1 MDCSTSSPE
10 VPDVL
15 KLGGACLA
23 AALIYMVGASTVSS
37 HEKLS
42 LAAIVPGA
50 VMTQPFGCT
59 TLVLEP
65 FDPYCRTR
73 HVHTGVDL
81 AAREGTP
88 VHAAEGGTASIGFDP
103 KGAGLYVAVSSDS
116 HVREL
121 YCHLSKAN
129 VTPGESV
136 VTGQVVGA
144 VGATGLATG
153 PHLHFEVQVDGRAID
168 PVAWLAS

>member
-1 MDCSTSSPE
+1 MGWLRVTGICF
-10 VPDVL
+10 
-15 KLGGACLA
+15 A
-23 AALIYMVGASTVSS
+23 AMLIWVVGASRVTS
-37 HEKLS
+37 HDKLA
-42 LAAIVPGA
+42 LTAIVPGA
-50 VMTQPFGCT
+50 AMTQPFGCS

-65 FDPYCRTR
+65 FDPYCPSH

-88 VHAAEGGTASIGFDP
+88 VHAADAGTASVGFDP
-103 KGAGLYVAVSSDS
+103 GGAGLYVAVSSDS
-116 HVREL
+116 HVRAL
-121 YCHLSKAN
+121 YCHLSKAE
-129 VTPGESV
+129 VYEGELV

-153 PHLHFEVQVDGRAID
+153 AHLHFEVQVDGRAID

>member
-1 MDCSTSSPE
+1 
-10 VPDVL
+10 VL
-15 KLGGACLA
+15 KIGSACLA
-23 AALIYMVGASTVSS
+23 ATLIYVVGASKVSGQ
-37 HEKLS
+37 EKLT

-65 FDPYCRTR
+65 FDPYCPTH

-81 AAREGTP
+81 AARQGTP
-88 VHAAEGGTASIGFDP
+88 VHAAEGGTASIGYDP
-103 KGAGLYVAVSSDS
+103 HGAGLYVSVASDS

-121 YCHLSKAN
+121 YCHLSKTG
-129 VTPGESV
+129 VTPGELV

-153 PHLHFEVQVDGRAID
+153 AHLHFEIQVDGRATD